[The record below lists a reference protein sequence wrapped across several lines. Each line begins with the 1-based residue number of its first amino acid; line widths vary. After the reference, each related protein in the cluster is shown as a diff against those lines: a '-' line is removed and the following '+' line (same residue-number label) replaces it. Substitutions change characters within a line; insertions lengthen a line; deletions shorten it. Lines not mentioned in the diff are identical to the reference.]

1 MLETWDL
8 SQMTTFLTNYN
19 FLFEFILL
27 VVIIGVIVL
36 VTKLKKSKLNTD
48 SLAKDVLNLR
58 DQLQKEKESTDTRQT
73 DLCKTVLGLEEA
85 LASEKLDAKKK
96 EAELLNISSNLE
108 KKLEEETKKLEEET
122 ESRKKT
128 LSQKKSSEVR
138 LGHIAEKLAPFL
150 DDFAFDPED
159 ATFLGKPIDY
169 IVFEEEIITF
179 VEIKM
184 GKSQL
189 STKQRRIRDLIKNKH
204 VGWKEIRIEE

>member
-1 MLETWDL
+1 M
-8 SQMTTFLTNYN
+8 MTSLTNYN
-19 FLFEFILL
+19 FLFEFFLL
-27 VVIIGVIVL
+27 VVIICVIVL
-36 VTKLKKSKLNTD
+36 VTKLKRSKLNTD
-48 SLAKDVLNLR
+48 SLAKDILDLR

-108 KKLEEETKKLEEET
+108 KKLADETKKLEEET

-150 DDFAFDPED
+150 DDFTFDPED